1 MGSIPPKSG
10 PESGNLVSILALDA
24 GAKKRFFIFVDKLST
39 IVDNLSTKKRQICS
53 NTSQEHRAYL
63 IWSRLRR
70 KSGPY
75 MV

>member
-53 NTSQEHRAYL
+53 NTSQEHSAYL